1 MQECRRIWEEE
12 GILYSYDELEKLAEQ
27 AESSGIFL
35 NLNMADFAQ
44 PGNMP
49 EKIRTFC
56 RRTGQ
61 RIPESVG
68 EIVRCIYESLAST
81 YSKEL
86 KKLEQGSERRIE
98 KLQILGGGARS
109 EMLCQSRLLR
119 QAGDCG
125 TGRGDCTG
133 QSDNPAESIR

>member
-1 MQECRRIWEEE
+1 MAISNEQGPYGGIHCIMNITGMWPFCRNVAEPWEEE

-27 AESSGIFL
+27 AESFGIFL
-35 NLNMADFAQ
+35 DLNMADFAQ

-61 RIPESVG
+61 RIPETVG

-86 KKLEQGSERRIE
+86 E
-98 KLQILGGGARS
+98 KTGAGKWT
-109 EMLCQSRLLR
+109 E
-119 QAGDCG
+119 D
-125 TGRGDCTG
+125 
-133 QSDNPAESIR
+133 